1 MSGATNWGGSSAP
14 RGEAIKAI
22 GGSPP
27 ARPAARDEQ
36 RFVDGSEAERQQRID
51 ALLGQ
56 RLDRVGQ
63 LDRQLQE
70 KQPHG
75 RRERRGDAAQATLVH
90 RGIRRVRGQGVLAE
104 QVVDRGLGVVD
115 AAQGGPS
122 LVAAAWSGTGSKRSL
137 LCRAGA
143 WRLRIHYGVWS
154 RRTVGRVRPLHD
166 PVWELTARLCEQLDA
181 EVGADRLHRLPRDR
195 RVLVQVAE
203 HAPDGRTFQ
212 LGRGFLV
219 SQFPTTAEVL
229 RGGQPSAVSLDDPAA
244 DQAEADVLRD
254 LAVRAVLMLALRDG
268 PVAWGL
274 VELYRIEPSTFSP
287 DEIERSV
294 ALVHHAEARLQAIL
308 ELRRGA
314 R

>member
-1 MSGATNWGGSSAP
+1 M
-14 RGEAIKAI
+14 
-22 GGSPP
+22 
-27 ARPAARDEQ
+27 
-36 RFVDGSEAERQQRID
+36 
-51 ALLGQ
+51 
-56 RLDRVGQ
+56 
-63 LDRQLQE
+63 
-70 KQPHG
+70 
-75 RRERRGDAAQATLVH
+75 
-90 RGIRRVRGQGVLAE
+90 
-104 QVVDRGLGVVD
+104 GLGDEPSD
-115 AAQGGPS
+115 AFDRC
-122 LVAAAWSGTGSKRSL
+122 T
-137 LCRAGA
+137 
-143 WRLRIHYGVWS
+143 
-154 RRTVGRVRPLHD
+154 T
-166 PVWELTARLCEQLDA
+166 VWELTARLCEQLDA
-181 EVGADRLHRLPRDR
+181 EVGATGCIVSRVIGD
-195 RVLVQVAE
+195 VLVQVAE

-254 LAVRAVLMLALRDG
+254 LAVRAVLILALRDG

-314 R
+314 H